1 MRQNAVMGTSWIE
14 NRLAE
19 RGKSKTA
26 LGKAL
31 GLPPPR
37 VTELLNGKRQIQLD
51 ELMPMAKFL
60 EMPVAAVMEI
70 VHMDSEDLEKEHSPG
85 SDPIYMEG
93 VVEADVWFE
102 EPEFPPPVPEFIF
115 APAPTEKYFGLYG
128 LLVRG
133 DSMNKIYMPGTILMV
148 VPKSEYFDP
157 YRSGLKVICRR
168 WEDGRFETTVKEL
181 EIKDDRYWLWPR
193 SDHPEH
199 QRPIEISP
207 PHSWRLTPDKGPEY
221 NVIAVVV
228 GSYRS
233 ELPE

>member
-1 MRQNAVMGTSWIE
+1 MRQNAVKGTGWIE

-37 VTELLNGKRQIQLD
+37 VTELLNGKRRIQLD
-51 ELMPMAKFL
+51 ELIPMARFL
-60 EMPVAAVMEI
+60 EMPVGALMNVVDMGPEDRENKHI
-70 VHMDSEDLEKEHSPG
+70 PGMDSINMK
-85 SDPIYMEG
+85 G
-93 VVEADVWFE
+93 VVEAEVWVEQTEIPFGE
-102 EPEFPPPVPEFIF
+102 QEYIY

-128 LLVRG
+128 LRVSG
-133 DSMNKIYMPGTILMV
+133 DSMNRLYKSGTILMV
-148 VPKSEYFDP
+148 VPIDEYYEQ

-168 WEDGRFETTVKEL
+168 QENDRFETTVKEL

-199 QRPIEISP
+199 QRPIEIPP
-207 PHSWRLTPDKGPEY
+207 PHSWPMHSDNGPEY
-221 NVIAVVV
+221 DVIAVVV